1 MNRNDFADLFPLWKQ
16 AFAGNFGKAIV
27 DIVPPPAY
35 LSTAA
40 FVVPM
45 LAKQKGARRERL
57 LLGFI
62 FPTLLSS
69 E

>member
-1 MNRNDFADLFPLWKQ
+1 VNRNDFADLFPLWKQ

-40 FVVPM
+40 CVVPT
-45 LAKQKGARRERL
+45 LASKKALAVSAFYWVLFFQP
-57 LLGFI
+57 F
-62 FPTLLSS
+62 
-69 E
+69 